1 VYMSY
6 ASEYFNVA
14 LTKWKV
20 NRVVLSVLRDNRC
33 IFIMSV
39 LTSLNNSLLQAVLDR
54 LCERRFLPLLNTNYI
69 RSTLPLI

>member
-20 NRVVLSVLRDNRC
+20 NRVVLSVLKDNRC

-39 LTSLNNSLLQAVLDR
+39 LTSINNSLLQAVLDR
-54 LCERRFLPLLNTNYI
+54 
-69 RSTLPLI
+69 